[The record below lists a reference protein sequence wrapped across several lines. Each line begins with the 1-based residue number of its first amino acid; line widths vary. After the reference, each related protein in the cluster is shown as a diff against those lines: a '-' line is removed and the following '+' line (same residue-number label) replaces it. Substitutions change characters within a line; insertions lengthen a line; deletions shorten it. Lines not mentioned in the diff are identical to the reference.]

1 MDEINVILTK
11 HDQNIKSLQHQ
22 INELKGVQEEIK
34 SINEILVTLTNE
46 LKHTNEHLK
55 RHEKKI
61 EEFDNAPKN
70 RLNQIITAIISALAG
85 GFITAIIASIITYA

>member
-1 MDEINVILTK
+1 MDEINILLAK

-61 EEFDNAPKN
+61 EEFDHAPKN